1 MNLPTKITF
10 SRIIATVLMLLTL
23 FVLSIVKPVINP
35 IATPPKR
42 INNSSAFALAL
53 LNLIRP
59 SATAIVAILTAPVV
73 ELSKNKDTIDTT
85 AVTIIGV
92 KIEVTKI
99 DFVALNLNEAI
110 TV

>member
-1 MNLPTKITF
+1 MIDDKATYSKETLRATINAT
-10 SRIIATVLMLLTL
+10 IAYP
-23 FVLSIVKPVINP
+23 KPVINP

-42 INNSSAFALAL
+42 IDNSSAFALAL

-59 SATAIVAILTAPVV
+59 SATASVAILTAPVV
-73 ELSKNKDTIDTT
+73 ELSKNNDTIETT

-92 KIEVTKI
+92 KIEVTKN